1 MANGSSGKLADTT
14 FNTSPDDKL
23 AVVDVYESGG
33 GGVENSYQEKYSQ
46 NNDNGVADSF
56 KDIGK
61 KNSPPGGGSNPLGGG
76 GGNPLGG
83 LNPFGGGNPL
93 GGLGGSNPLG
103 GLGGGGGNPLNSILN
118 GLKSGNLGSLTSLA
132 GGAFTGLKQIS
143 DIVNTVNTAVNA
155 VKTIGNTLKGGLNAN
170 ALINRVA
177 NNLPLAQQI
186 KGTIRNVGTIK
197 SSSPSLE
204 SSMGRASNLL
214 GGDRSSQNTILNGTV
229 NKSRTIET
237 PRPYDKPVSEA
248 ETTALV
254 DKLKSISP
262 QVSSA
267 ISDLPVN
274 TQAALVRGFNNEDSN
289 KGLLAASSTGVTRMN
304 PEASKDVIEPI
315 QKIIGNFS
323 PNSTPKVKVQDTN
336 AVATLLSGVSN
347 IANKAGFKDTFSKI
361 TKKITN
367 KDVILKAAKPLVT
380 RAVDEGDIDMIVDL
394 SKSSVYKELKNVT
407 PDLVKKTCY
416 QALRPEGLGQ
426 QGFSEYYRSMK
437 TAFDR
442 IDPKWNSYKPVGAA
456 ILIDGSC
463 ISSNA
468 FICDLI
474 EATLNERKNTKLT
487 GSNGQNVKKENGS
500 LIDTDEPVQENI
512 FTKGMQDAVEALNKE
527 AYKKFREDISNTVTL
542 PPETTQPPVEAVEP
556 PPVLNY
562 DNEKFLLL
570 ASVFVDNSIPSEIEK
585 HFPFLH
591 VRFQAMGTYTR

>member
-204 SSMGRASNLL
+204 NSMGRASNLL

-237 PRPYDKPVSEA
+237 PRPYDKPVSKA
-248 ETTALV
+248 ETTALI

-304 PEASKDVIEPI
+304 PEASKDVIEPL

-323 PNSTPKVKVQDTN
+323 PSSTPKVKVQDTN

-500 LIDTDEPVQENI
+500 LIDTEEPVQENI